1 MHMRI
6 ESLRVPFGAAA
17 RLLGL
22 SAALWLSGCA
32 VATRDSAPATA
43 SADTPVASVATTPS
57 STAFTCEMSMST
69 RIVCSHSKQ
78 VAAVLDYADRVRIL
92 PAEELSTEVA
102 RLALITEP
110 QEQLKLSLALVQLRQ
125 LPALIRAQ
133 DTVAMVLGN
142 NTEAAQALHP
152 LARLL
157 ATRYTEQRR
166 TDDQF
171 ELQQQQIRDLQ
182 RRLDQTTERLEALV
196 AIERSLGSRPPPV
209 QRKPRRI
216 QLQP

>member
-1 MHMRI
+1 MSI
-6 ESLRVPFGAAA
+6 ESLRVSLGTPS
-17 RLLGL
+17 RLLNL
-22 SAALWLSGCA
+22 AAVLWLSGCA
-32 VATRDSAPATA
+32 VTSLTPAPAADSANIPVVSVVTSSDSAA
-43 SADTPVASVATTPS
+43 STS
-57 STAFTCEMSMST
+57 EMPTSA
-69 RIVCSHSKQ
+69 RIPRYHSKQ

-92 PAEELSTEVA
+92 PAQDLSTEVV
-102 RLALITEP
+102 RLTPMTEP
-110 QEQLKLSLALVQLRQ
+110 VEQLKLSLALVQLRQ

-133 DTVAMVLGN
+133 DTVATVLGN

-166 TDDQF
+166 TEDQF
-171 ELQQQQIRDLQ
+171 ELQQQQVRDLQ

-196 AIERSLGSRPPPV
+196 AIERSLGSRPPPA
-209 QRKPRRI
+209 QNKPRSN